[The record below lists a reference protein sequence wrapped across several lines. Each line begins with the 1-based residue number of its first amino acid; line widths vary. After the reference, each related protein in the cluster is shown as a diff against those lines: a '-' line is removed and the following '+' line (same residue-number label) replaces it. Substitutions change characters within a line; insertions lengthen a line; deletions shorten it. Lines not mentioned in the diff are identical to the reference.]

1 MPTILARIVTNL
13 RPDKIINWYRAN
25 ARDLPWR
32 APGTSPW
39 GVLLSEVMSHQT
51 QVERVAPIWQEWIER
66 WPTPVSYTHLT
77 LPTNRE
83 V

>member
-1 MPTILARIVTNL
+1 MPILSLIVDESKQYEHL
-13 RPDKIINWYRAN
+13 IAWYEAN

-32 APGTSPW
+32 APGTTAW

-51 QVERVAPIWQEWIER
+51 QVDRVAPIWQEWIAR

-77 LPTNRE
+77 LPTKA
-83 V
+83 